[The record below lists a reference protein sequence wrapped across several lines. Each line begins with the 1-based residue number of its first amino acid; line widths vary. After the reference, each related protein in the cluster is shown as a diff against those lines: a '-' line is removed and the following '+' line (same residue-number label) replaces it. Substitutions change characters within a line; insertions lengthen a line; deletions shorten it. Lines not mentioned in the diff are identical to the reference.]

1 MTLLPFVEIVVC
13 LIARC
18 SGLIYPPFSCCFYS
32 FSISRLMKFDL
43 KVNMN
48 FPLQI
53 NLSDVNLKYS
63 CSVCYDFLTN
73 RVADV
78 LWLVEL
84 FFSSIVIP
92 CSRAITTE
100 TDVTCWI
107 IRDNLFQLFCS
118 GICVN
123 HLCWLHQLIEVS
135 IKSFY
140 SINNNELW
148 QVDSNFI
155 QLLGEWYHEN
165 NNTIIMFNPKPNM
178 THIKKNNS

>member
-78 LWLVEL
+78 LWLVKL
-84 FFSSIVIP
+84 FFFSIVIR

-107 IRDNLFQLFCS
+107 IIEIIYFNCFVAEFVLTTCVDCISWLKCQSNLF
-118 GICVN
+118 
-123 HLCWLHQLIEVS
+123 
-135 IKSFY
+135 IKLTTMSYDRWIVTFY
-140 SINNNELW
+140 N
-148 QVDSNFI
+148 
-155 QLLGEWYHEN
+155 
-165 NNTIIMFNPKPNM
+165 
-178 THIKKNNS
+178 